1 MHFNKENIKFFE
13 KSLSIVI
20 PVYNEEKIINKLV
33 NRIFYYLKKITF
45 EVIIVDDNSEDFT
58 EINIKQLTN
67 LHKNIIY
74 IKRVEKIRD
83 LSRSCQLGIKKALY
97 KKILI
102 TIIYFDFFFSYKKS

>member
-1 MHFNKENIKFFE
+1 MK
-13 KSLSIVI
+13 
-20 PVYNEEKIINKLV
+20 YNLKLNDRKKTEILKNINKLV

-45 EVIIVDDNSEDFT
+45 EVIIVDDNSEDST

-102 TIIYFDFFFSYKKS
+102 KQKVSLKKLKFKFRKV